1 MLVPIY
7 LPTGTTTRKRFI
19 FANIYNDT
27 LVILTTATFVYVC
40 IYIYIH
46 TYVFPEKNI
55 LHTGRKNFNLRN
67 GYNFDVK
74 TECMEIHF

>member
-40 IYIYIH
+40 IYIYPYICL
-46 TYVFPEKNI
+46 P
-55 LHTGRKNFNLRN
+55 RKEYSAYREEEF
-67 GYNFDVK
+67 
-74 TECMEIHF
+74 